1 MKKTLLFLSLFVAVM
16 TTAWAQEV
24 TFDFKANSWGLTLG
38 SGSGE
43 TADAGNVE
51 EITQDGVVLSLE
63 QLTASTH
70 PRMWTGPQLR
80 VYKKNQLTVKAPAGK
95 VVTKVVWTATGA
107 SYFGFTVNDE
117 AVDATAGWTGAQAEV
132 AFVATVNGRYTKLV
146 VTLADEGTEPTPDP
160 TPDPEPDPTP
170 DPSLAELWTSPFDAN
185 QGSFTVENKVLPA
198 ELTYVWNW
206 AGANYGMKAS
216 SYVGKAYASE
226 AWLVSPVL
234 DLAAA
239 TDCSLTFSHCANYF
253 KAQENFVGACK
264 LMVKEST
271 AADWTELAYEGLP
284 SGTSWDF
291 VEATASLKAYDG
303 KKVQFAFVY
312 SSTAELAGTW
322 EVKNVA
328 ISGKGSVVEDTPEV
342 ATPVY
347 TTIAELKKA
356 ATNTEVFVKYEFAEL
371 LVTGLAVSNG
381 NTSVY
386 VTDGV
391 EGMLFYG
398 KGETTL
404 KQGDKIGGYIE
415 AGLKLYNGLTEIT
428 GAKYE
433 NVKVLS
439 SGNPV
444 EPKLL
449 TIADIGTDN
458 GVKVYE
464 NMLVKLENV
473 TFAAEALNS
482 KNITMIDDMDNELTL
497 RDNFNVLTDFIFD
510 TTKTYNVTAVVA
522 CYNGTPQ
529 LYPLSAD
536 HVAVITNLKPTE
548 LAWEKEE
555 VVVLPGE
562 EWDGRNAFSTNSD
575 AALTFSSSNEAVATV
590 DEQGLVTVKGYG
602 MAVITVEAP
611 ETEQNLG
618 AKASYT
624 LYVIEGEGTLEKP
637 YTVADAQYYLGKV
650 TEKVWVKGTICG
662 TYVDNKLN
670 TAVTAA
676 VATNLA
682 IGSEEN
688 NLPVQLP
695 KGKVRTDLNLLDNPT
710 NMGKTVWLYGNI
722 EKYFN
727 VAGVKNVTD
736 YSLDGESTLTGI
748 ESVEAAGAEIKVIYS
763 LDGRVLNAPTKG
775 INIVN
780 GKKGLVK

>member
-1 MKKTLLFLSLFVAVM
+1 MKKTLLILSMFVALFA
-16 TTAWAQEV
+16 TAWAQEV
-24 TFDFKANSWGLTLG
+24 TFDFKGNPWGLTLG
-38 SGSGE
+38 SGTGD
-43 TADAGNVE
+43 TAEAGNVD
-51 EITQDGVVLSLE
+51 EITQDGVVLTFALANH
-63 QLTASTH
+63 QNTP

-80 VYKKNQLTVKAPAGK
+80 AYKGNEMTLTAPAGK
-95 VVTKVVWTATGA
+95 VITKAVWTATGS
-107 SYFGFTVNDE
+107 SYHGLSVE
-117 AVDATAGWTGAQAEV
+117 GEEVDATNGWTGAAEEV
-132 AFVATVNGRYTKLV
+132 VFVVTKNSRYNKLV
-146 VTLADEGTEPTPDP
+146 VTLGGEGTNPTPDP
-160 TPDPEPDPTP
+160 TPETDKVTT
-170 DPSLAELWTSPFDAN
+170 LWSSPFDAN
-185 QGSFTVENKVLPA
+185 QGSFTIENKTLPA

-206 AGANYGMKAS
+206 AGSTYGMKAS
-216 SYVGKAYASE
+216 SWSGQAYASE
-226 AWLVSPVL
+226 AWLISPVL

-239 TDCSLTFSHCANYF
+239 TSCSLSFEHAANKF
-253 KAQENFVGACK
+253 TSQDNFVAACK
-264 LMVKEST
+264 VMIKEGT
-271 AADWTELAYEGLP
+271 TNQWTELAYNGLP

-291 VEATASLKAYDG
+291 AAATADLKVYDG
-303 KKVQFAFVY
+303 KKIQVAFVY
-312 SSTAELAGTW
+312 TSTAELAGTW
-322 EVKNVA
+322 EVINFA
-328 ISGKGSVVEDTPEV
+328 IKGVGSVVEEVPEKPV
-342 ATPVY
+342 PVY
-347 TTIAELKKA
+347 TSIAELKAA
-356 ATNTEVFVKYEFAEL
+356 ATDAESKVKYEFAEL
-371 LVTGLAVSNG
+371 LVTGVATSNG

-398 KGETTL
+398 KEVPAFV
-404 KQGDKIGGYIE
+404 KGDKISGNIE

-428 GAKYE
+428 GATYA
-433 NVKVLS
+433 NVTVS
-439 SGNPV
+439 SSNNAV
-444 EPKLL
+444 EPLML

-464 NMLVKLENV
+464 NMLVKLENIS
-473 TFAAEALNS
+473 FAAEALDG
-482 KNITMIDDMDNELTL
+482 KNITMVDDSDNEMVL

-522 CYNGTPQ
+522 SYKGTAQ
-529 LYPLSAD
+529 LYPLSAED
-536 HVAVITNLKPTE
+536 VAVITSLQPTE

-662 TYVDNKLN
+662 TYVENKLN

-695 KGKVRTDLNLLDNPT
+695 KGQVRTDLNLLDNPT

-736 YSLDGESTLTGI
+736 YSFDGESTLTGI
-748 ESVEAAGAEIKVIYS
+748 ESVEAVGAEIKVIYS

-780 GKKGLVK
+780 GKKVLVK

>member
-1 MKKTLLFLSLFVAVM
+1 MFVALF

-24 TFDFKANSWGLTLG
+24 TFDFKGNSWGLTLG

-43 TADAGNVE
+43 TADAGNVT
-51 EITQDGVVLSLE
+51 EITQDGVVLTLAQE
-63 QLTASTH
+63 GASTH

-80 VYKKNQLTVKAPAGK
+80 VYKNNHLTLTAPAGK
-95 VVTKVVWTATGA
+95 VITKAVWTATG
-107 SYFGFTVNDE
+107 SKYYGLTVGDVE
-117 AVDATAGWTGAQAEV
+117 VDATNGWTGAAAEV
-132 AFVATVNGRYTKLV
+132 VFVVTVNGRYNSLV

-170 DPSLAELWTSPFDAN
+170 DTDKVETLWSSPFDAN
-185 QGSFTVENKVLPA
+185 QGSFTIENKVLPT

-206 AGANYGMKAS
+206 AGSSYGMKAS
-216 SYVGKAYASE
+216 SYNKKAYASE

-239 TDCSLTFSHCANYF
+239 TSCTLSFDHAANYF
-253 KAQENFVGACK
+253 NSQDNFVAACK
-264 LMVKEST
+264 VMIKEGT
-271 AADWTELAYEGLP
+271 TNQWKELAYEGLP

-291 VEATASLKAYDG
+291 VAATADLKAYEG
-303 KKVQFAFVY
+303 KKIQVAFVY
-312 SSTAELAGTW
+312 TSTADLAGTW
-322 EVKNVA
+322 EVINFA
-328 ISGKGSVVEDTPEV
+328 IKGVGAVVEDTSVPL
-342 ATPVY
+342 PVY
-347 TTIAELKKA
+347 TSIAALKA
-356 ATNTEVFVKYEFAEL
+356 AATASEAKMKFEFTEL
-371 LVTGLAVSNG
+371 LVTGVATSNG

-391 EGMLFYG
+391 EGMLLYG
-398 KGETTL
+398 KEVPAFV
-404 KQGDKIGGYIE
+404 KGDKISGNVE
-415 AGLKLYNGLTEIT
+415 AGLVLYKGLTEIT
-428 GAKYE
+428 GATYA
-433 NVKVLS
+433 NVTVS
-439 SGNPV
+439 SSNNPV

-464 NMLVKLENV
+464 NMLVKLENIS
-473 TFAAEALNS
+473 FAAEALNS
-482 KNITMIDDMDNELTL
+482 KNITMVDDSDNKMVL
-497 RDNFNVLTDFIFD
+497 RDNFNVLADFIFD
-510 TTKTYNVTAVVA
+510 PTKTYNVTAVVA
-522 CYNGTPQ
+522 SYNGTPQ
-529 LYPLSAD
+529 LYPLAAED
-536 HVAVITNLKPTE
+536 VAVITNLQPTD

-637 YTVADAQYYLGKV
+637 YNITDALYYYEKV

-662 TYVDNKLN
+662 TYVSNKLN
-670 TAVTAA
+670 TNIADAVD
-676 VATNLA
+676 TNLA
-682 IGSEEN
+682 IGDEEN

-695 KGKVRTDLNLLDNPT
+695 KGKVRTDLNLKENPDNLS
-710 NMGKTVWLYGNI
+710 KTVWLFGNI

-727 VAGVKNVTD
+727 VAGLKNVTD
-736 YSLDGESTLTGI
+736 YSLDGKNTLTGI
-748 ESVEAAGAEIKVIYS
+748 ESVEAAEAEAKTIYS
-763 LDGRVLNAPTKG
+763 LDGRILNAPTKG

-780 GKKGLVK
+780 GKKVLVK

>member
-16 TTAWAQEV
+16 TTTWAQEV

-38 SGSGE
+38 SGTGE
-43 TADAGNVE
+43 KADAGNVE

-80 VYKKNQLTVKAPAGK
+80 VYKNNQLTVKAPAGK

-132 AFVATVNGRYTKLV
+132 AFVATVNGRYNKLV
-146 VTLADEGTEPTPDP
+146 VTLANEGTEPTPDP
-160 TPDPEPDPTP
+160 TPEPEPDPTP
-170 DPSLAELWTSPFDAN
+170 KPELDELWTSPFDAN
-185 QGSFTVENKVLPA
+185 QGNFTVMNKALPA

-206 AGANYGMKAS
+206 AGADFGMKAS
-216 SYVGKAYASE
+216 SYAGKAYASE

-271 AADWTELAYEGLP
+271 AADWTQLAYEGLP

-356 ATNTEVFVKYEFAEL
+356 ATNTEVFVKYDFAEL
-371 LVTGLAVSNG
+371 LVTGVAVSNG

-398 KGETTL
+398 KGEAPL
-404 KQGDKIGGYIE
+404 KQGDKIYGYIE
-415 AGLKLYNGLTEIT
+415 SGLKLYYGLTEIT
-428 GAKYE
+428 GANYE

-464 NMLVKLENV
+464 NMLVKLENIS
-473 TFAAEALNS
+473 FAAEALNS
-482 KNITMIDDMDNELTL
+482 KKITMIDDMDNELEL
-497 RDNFNVLTDFIFD
+497 RDNFNVLADFIFD

-522 CYNGTPQ
+522 CYNGKPQ

-562 EWDGRNAFSTNSD
+562 EWDGRNSFSTNSD

-736 YSLDGESTLTGI
+736 YSLDGENTLTGI

-763 LDGRVLNAPTKG
+763 LDSRVLNAPTKG

-780 GKKGLVK
+780 GKKVLVK